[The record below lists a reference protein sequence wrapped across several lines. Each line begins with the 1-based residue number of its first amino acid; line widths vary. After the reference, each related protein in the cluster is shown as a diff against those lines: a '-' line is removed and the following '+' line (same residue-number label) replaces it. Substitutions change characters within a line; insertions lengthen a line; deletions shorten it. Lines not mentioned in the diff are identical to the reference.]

1 MKIHSRL
8 VSSIGLTLLAACAG
22 GAREVGQQAVQ
33 NQRNANGTTTAGT
46 NGTSSGSGAEF
57 RVIAATGAASGAVNR
72 PVSMGRDEAPT
83 LVTLQGRAMADNRAR
98 NVAVD
103 PASVPGVVPSSG
115 GYIVR
120 RAGGASGGAATS
132 GARSG
137 GDGVRA
143 ATFESETVSGALVRA
158 DGDATRTRV
167 EATGPSRPAREEA
180 RRAPLAQS
188 TNMVPGR
195 GEDASSSGSTRL
207 SAGGRTASASG
218 SGYGGGGAASAGMR
232 APMDDMP
239 AADRAAPPASRVMPV
254 APITTPITTPG
265 ARPMPVGVIPT
276 GTTVTVTTTVA
287 VTPPVIVEPQQET
300 AGLLTAAT
308 VGDADRFT
316 NYIDYLNRHTAEAG
330 ELRLD
335 MSRRLRI
342 RVVDSQGRGVNAA
355 RVRLSNQGG
364 TVEALTH
371 ADGSYDYFPGLS
383 TAQLSGVARL
393 DVQVES
399 LSVGA
404 DVQIPT
410 QGDGQPVMVRLNAAV
425 VPPAPVLDLGFV
437 IDVTGSMGDELRYI
451 NREIA
456 SIVQRIERDAPGVRV
471 RLSATFYRDRV
482 DEAVVQQIPFTTNVQ
497 GFAAAMQNV
506 YATGGGDYPED
517 MSAGLDAALN
527 RLAWSDGA
535 AVRVL
540 VLVADAPPQHYG
552 DTNFTYREAMVRA
565 AQRGIRLLPVAA
577 SGSDRRVEFLFRAM
591 GAYTSTPYVYLTDDS
606 GIGGSH
612 MEADTDRVAVERF
625 NDALVRLIV
634 SDLRG
639 EGMHEPGR
647 LGAERN

>member
-1 MKIHSRL
+1 MKIHSITF
-8 VSSIGLTLLAACAG
+8 SSLGLSLLSSCAG
-22 GAREVGQQAVQ
+22 GASSVGQSAV
-33 NQRNANGTTTAGT
+33 NAQRNGAVATNAGGAQDNYRVIEGTGAG
-46 NGTSSGSGAEF
+46 SGS
-57 RVIAATGAASGAVNR
+57 VNR
-72 PVSMGRDEAPT
+72 PVTMGRDDAPA
-83 LVTLQGRAMADNRAR
+83 LVTLQGRAPANNTAR
-98 NVAVD
+98 NITVE
-103 PASVPGVVPSSG
+103 PGSVPGVVPSSG

-120 RAGGASGGAATS
+120 RAGATGGAGGAADDSRTVASGSTGLSAGAPEGARRVEREFDGSSPGSASGGSATS
-132 GARSG
+132 PSVATIGRVSAPRPVAQSAPRVTSNSAGSSRTRSG
-137 GDGVRA
+137 GDAPA
-143 ATFESETVSGALVRA
+143 A
-158 DGDATRTRV
+158 
-167 EATGPSRPAREEA
+167 
-180 RRAPLAQS
+180 
-188 TNMVPGR
+188 
-195 GEDASSSGSTRL
+195 
-207 SAGGRTASASG
+207 AG
-218 SGYGGGGAASAGMR
+218 AGMR
-232 APMDDMP
+232 APMTAP
-239 AADRAAPPASRVMPV
+239 ADEIVAMDRAPIEPSAPRMMP
-254 APITTPITTPG
+254 IGPG
-265 ARPMPVGVIPT
+265 ARPTPVIPT
-276 GTTVTVTTTVA
+276 GSTVTVTTTVA
-287 VTPPVIVEPQQET
+287 VTPPVIVEAQQEP

-308 VGDADRFT
+308 VGDADRFAS
-316 NYIDYLNRHTAEAG
+316 YADYLSRHQSEAG

-342 RVVDSQGRGVNAA
+342 RVVDSQGRGVSAA

-383 TAQLSGVARL
+383 TAPLAGVARL

-437 IDVTGSMGDELRYI
+437 IDVTGSMGDELRYV
-451 NREIA
+451 NREVA
-456 SIVQRIERDAPGVRV
+456 SIVQRIERESPGVRV

-506 YATGGGDYPED
+506 YASGGGDYPED

-527 RLAWSDGA
+527 RLSWSDGA
-535 AVRVL
+535 AVRVM
-540 VLVADAPPQHYG
+540 VVIADAPPQHYG

-565 AQRGIRLLPVAA
+565 AQRGIRILPVAA

-625 NDALVRLIV
+625 NDALVRLV
-634 SDLRG
+634 SSDLRG